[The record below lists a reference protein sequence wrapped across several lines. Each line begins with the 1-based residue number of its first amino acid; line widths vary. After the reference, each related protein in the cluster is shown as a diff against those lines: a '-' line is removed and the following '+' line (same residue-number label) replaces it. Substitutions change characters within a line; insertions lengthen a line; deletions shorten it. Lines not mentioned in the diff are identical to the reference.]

1 MTLRK
6 NSIITI
12 GMPVYNGAD
21 FINEALDSLLAQ
33 TFIDFELI
41 ISDNASTDSTELI
54 CCEYQKRDSRIRY
67 IRQTQNLGAL
77 QNFQFVLNEAIG
89 EYFMWAACDDKWNET
104 WVLTLYEKLQQ
115 VQKSA
120 VFGKLIQ
127 INEFSEPIS
136 HPAIK
141 NPFNFT
147 GSVLSR
153 KLRFFLEYEGK
164 GKANLFYS
172 MFRTEELK
180 HRNLLQYEQDY
191 YALFDWL
198 SNMQFLSVNG
208 AYLYKRIHAAGQ
220 GIVKNKSI
228 FTKIMNILTLKT
240 VLSRF
245 NNALG
250 YLKYSRGFEK
260 LTIALFIPIK
270 ISFDHISYLKH
281 ILINLQKID

>member
-21 FINEALDSLLAQ
+21 FIKEALDSLLAQ

-54 CCEYQKRDSRIRY
+54 CCDYIKKDSRIKY

-77 QNFQFVLNEAIG
+77 QNFQFVLDEAVG
-89 EYFMWAACDDKWNET
+89 EYFMWAACDDKWSEA
-104 WVLTLYEKLQQ
+104 WVLTLYEKLKQI
-115 VQKSA
+115 QKSA

-136 HPAIK
+136 HPATK
-141 NPFNFT
+141 NTFNFT
-147 GSVLSR
+147 GNALNR
-153 KLRFFLEYEGK
+153 KFRFFLEYEGN

-180 HRNLLQYEQDY
+180 HINLLQYEQDY

-198 SNMQFLSVNG
+198 NNMQFLPVNE
-208 AYLYKRIHAAGQ
+208 AFLYKRIHSAGQ
-220 GIVKNKSI
+220 GIVKHKSI
-228 FTKIMNILTLKT
+228 FIKLINVLTLKT

-250 YLKYSRGFEK
+250 YLKYSCGFEK
-260 LTIALFIPIK
+260 LTMALLIPIK
-270 ISFDHISYLKH
+270 IFLDHISYLKH
-281 ILINLQKID
+281 ILINLQKH

>member
-21 FINEALDSLLAQ
+21 FIKEALDSLLAQ

-54 CCEYQKRDSRIRY
+54 CLDYQKRDSRIKY

-77 QNFQFVLNEAIG
+77 QNFQFVLNQAVG

-104 WVLTLYEKLQQ
+104 WVLTLYEKLKQI
-115 VQKSA
+115 QKSA

-136 HPAIK
+136 HPATK
-141 NPFNFT
+141 NTFNFN
-147 GSVLSR
+147 GNVLNR
-153 KLRFFLEYEGK
+153 KLRFFLEYEGN

-180 HRNLLQYEQDY
+180 HINLLQYEQDY

-198 SNMQFLSVNG
+198 SSMQFLSVNE
-208 AYLYKRIHAAGQ
+208 ALLYKRIHSASQ
-220 GIVKNKSI
+220 GIVKHKSI
-228 FTKIMNILTLKT
+228 FTKLINVLTLKT

-250 YLKYSRGFEK
+250 YLKYSCGFEK
-260 LTIALFIPIK
+260 LIIALFIPIK
-270 ISFDHISYLKH
+270 IFSDHISYLKH
-281 ILINLQKID
+281 ILINQLKR